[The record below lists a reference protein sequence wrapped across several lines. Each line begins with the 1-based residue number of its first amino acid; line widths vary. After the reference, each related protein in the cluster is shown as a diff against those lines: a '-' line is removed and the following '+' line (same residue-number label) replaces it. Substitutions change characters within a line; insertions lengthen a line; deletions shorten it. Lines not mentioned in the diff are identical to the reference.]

1 MFTAGQTPPTFH
13 PPYPFSYPSN
23 FIGNSTQTSGPSTQT
38 FSSHNHVHRHHH
50 HAVSGIAESGVN
62 DSIMFSAHD
71 VASIWLEGLD
81 LGLSWPPPSSSP
93 SFSSSNSSSDH
104 QPMNTSSAGHIKLE
118 QSPIDPGPSL
128 SNLNDNGSPIV
139 IDVDNAL
146 SHTHPN
152 RHPSSRSTLTPR
164 ASSPSKRSPLLIDP
178 RSERE
183 IGNSYVRPQEAQY
196 QPSRR
201 RRPSS
206 DPNPLPALSIY
217 YPVLPASPPDMSSGF
232 GPIDTPTSSFS
243 PLNPYNFPTTPLQIQ
258 QPSQS
263 KPQVTPALL
272 SLLPPLSTCQH
283 LLARA
288 RDVMKVSPVVL
299 GPMFSWGPNEGGCA
313 GWSNFE
319 RRCLILLG
327 GGGEWGECNGD
338 REGGSKFEQ
347 GRKQR
352 ERVLTEKEREK
363 KEMARKAQEIYF
375 AGLQRP
381 PQQGVHPQRHRHP
394 RHQSPGQSHDS
405 VMGDLSVAGDPER
418 VRARGRR
425 NKDGGTVPS
434 LTFFAATCAMLAVGA
449 ALESSTSSYSH
460 PDRPDT
466 SHGSP
471 SNSTQPVPS
480 NPSSSTTGAS
490 MGTSSASPA
499 FFYALSQQ
507 ALGVW
512 DTHVSSSMGNGEQE
526 GDREKERAD
535 YILACILGV
544 GYLMSQVRLESSTA
558 EGFEGGKEKR
568 AGVIYALVSAFVF
581 HSALSC
587 HYYAG
592 VLICVVYLSFMLPLS
607 WGF

>member
-1 MFTAGQTPPTFH
+1 
-13 PPYPFSYPSN
+13 
-23 FIGNSTQTSGPSTQT
+23 
-38 FSSHNHVHRHHH
+38 
-50 HAVSGIAESGVN
+50 
-62 DSIMFSAHD
+62 
-71 VASIWLEGLD
+71 
-81 LGLSWPPPSSSP
+81 
-93 SFSSSNSSSDH
+93 
-104 QPMNTSSAGHIKLE
+104 MNTSSAGHIKLE

-128 SNLNDNGSPIV
+128 SNLNDNGNPIV

-146 SHTHPN
+146 AYTHPT

-164 ASSPSKRSPLLIDP
+164 ASSPSKRSPPLIDP

-183 IGNSYVRPQEAQY
+183 IEYSYFRPQDPQY
-196 QPSRR
+196 QLPQPSRR
-201 RRPSS
+201 RRSS
-206 DPNPLPALSIY
+206 STPIPLPALSIY
-217 YPVLPASPPDMSSGF
+217 YPVLPPDTSSGF
-232 GPIDTPTSSFS
+232 GPNDTPTSSFS
-243 PLNPYNFPTTPLQIQ
+243 PLNPYNFPSTPLQTQ

-272 SLLPPLSTCQH
+272 SLLPPLSICQR

-288 RDVMKVSPVVL
+288 RDVVKVSPVVL

-313 GWSNFE
+313 GWSDFE

-352 ERVLTEKEREK
+352 ERAEKEKER
-363 KEMARKAQEIYF
+363 KERARKDREIYF

-381 PQQGVHPQRHRHP
+381 PQQGVHPQRPRQS

-405 VMGDLSVAGDPER
+405 VMGDPSIAGDNER
-418 VRARGRR
+418 VRERERR
-425 NKDGGTVPS
+425 SKDGGTVPS

-449 ALESSTSSYSH
+449 GLESSTSSHSY
-460 PDRPDT
+460 PDRPD
-466 SHGSP
+466 GSP
-471 SNSTQPVPS
+471 SNSTPPVPS
-480 NPSSSTTGAS
+480 NPLSSTTGAS
-490 MGTSSASPA
+490 MGTSSTSSA

-512 DTHVSSSMGNGEQE
+512 DTHVSSSMGNGERE

-544 GYLMSQVRLESSTA
+544 GYLMSQVRLESSA
-558 EGFEGGKEKR
+558 AGGLEGGKEKR
-568 AGVIYALVSAFVF
+568 GGVIYALVGAFCFPLGFVVSLLRLACSFVWIIFPLCFPFPGVF
-581 HSALSC
+581 
-587 HYYAG
+587 
-592 VLICVVYLSFMLPLS
+592 
-607 WGF
+607 

>member
-1 MFTAGQTPPTFH
+1 MFTAGQTPPAFH
-13 PPYPFSYPSN
+13 PPYPFSYSSN
-23 FIGNSTQTSGPSTQT
+23 FIGNSAQTSGPSTQT
-38 FSSHNHVHRHHH
+38 ISSFSSHNHVHRHHHHH

-62 DSIMFSAHD
+62 DSIVFSAHD
-71 VASIWLEGLD
+71 VASIWLEDLD
-81 LGLSWPPPSSSP
+81 LGLSWPPPPSSS

-104 QPMNTSSAGHIKLE
+104 QPMDTSSAGHIKLE
-118 QSPIDPGPSL
+118 QSSIDPGPSL
-128 SNLNDNGSPIV
+128 SNLNVNGNPIV
-139 IDVDNAL
+139 IDVDSAL
-146 SHTHPN
+146 SYTHPT
-152 RHPSSRSTLTPR
+152 RHPSSGSTLTPR
-164 ASSPSKRSPLLIDP
+164 ASSPSKRSPLSIDP
-178 RSERE
+178 HSERE
-183 IGNSYVRPQEAQY
+183 IEYSYFRPQDAQY
-196 QPSRR
+196 QLPQPSRR

-206 DPNPLPALSIY
+206 APTPLPALSIY
-217 YPVLPASPPDMSSGF
+217 YPVLPVSPPDMSSGL
-232 GPIDTPTSSFS
+232 GPNDTPTSSFS
-243 PLNPYNFPTTPLQIQ
+243 PLNPYNFPCTPLQT

-288 RDVMKVSPVVL
+288 RDLVKVSPVVL
-299 GPMFSWGPNEGGCA
+299 GPMFSRGPNEGGCA
-313 GWSNFE
+313 GWRDFE

-327 GGGEWGECNGD
+327 GGGEWGECSGD
-338 REGGSKFEQ
+338 GEGGSKFEQ

-352 ERVLTEKEREK
+352 EK
-363 KEMARKAQEIYF
+363 KEMARKAREIYF
-375 AGLQRP
+375 AGLPRP
-381 PQQGVHPQRHRHP
+381 PQQSVNPQRHRQS

-405 VMGDLSVAGDPER
+405 VMGDPSLAGDNER
-418 VRARGRR
+418 VRERERR
-425 NKDGGTVPS
+425 SKDGGTVPS

-471 SNSTQPVPS
+471 SNSTPPAPS
-480 NPSSSTTGAS
+480 NASSSTTGAS
-490 MGTSSASPA
+490 MGTSSPSPA

-512 DTHVSSSMGNGEQE
+512 DTHVSSSMGNGGRE

-558 EGFEGGKEKR
+558 GGLEGGKEKR
-568 AGVIYALVSAFVF
+568 GGVIYALVGAFVF
-581 HSALSC
+581 RSALSC

-592 VLICVVYLSFMLPLS
+592 VLICVDYLSLVLPLS
-607 WGF
+607 SGF